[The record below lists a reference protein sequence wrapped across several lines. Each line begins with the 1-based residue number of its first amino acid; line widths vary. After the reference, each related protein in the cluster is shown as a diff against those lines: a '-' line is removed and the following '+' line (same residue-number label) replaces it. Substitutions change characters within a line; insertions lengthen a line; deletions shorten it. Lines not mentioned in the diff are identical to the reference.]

1 MNKKKLITMIICSVM
16 ALNIGVVSVFAD
28 DGGATS
34 LDGHGPSDIS
44 TSTGGSNTK
53 AQAGNGK
60 VDVDINAPSQPPSS
74 SNKPGG
80 STGSKDTNKNPS
92 SNETAGNDT
101 PGASTGGGEVL
112 GPPEWQISEGWQW
125 SLNEWG
131 NRNDWFTDNKDG
143 SLIDRIKT
151 IFWGDKEADKS
162 GEIKEEVTYDVSE
175 TSHVSSTDI
184 RRNRRLIR
192 YDWTITNKTD
202 SSIPV
207 EYAKSPSL
215 TLKWIARYTGKYNA
229 IAKPWCRW
237 DVGYETTH
245 TVTVTGSDGTVS
257 TSTYTVFHKTGE
269 VEEYYTP
276 GIKQFNFTIGLKDIG
291 RETELPPKEQVNIE
305 AIYELVE

>member
-44 TSTGGSNTK
+44 TSTGGSDTK

-101 PGASTGGGEVL
+101 PGASTESGEVL

-151 IFWGDKEADKS
+151 IFWGDKEADKP
-162 GEIKEEVTYDVSE
+162 GEIKEEVAYDVSE

-184 RRNRRLIR
+184 RRNRRLVR

-207 EYAKSPSL
+207 EYAQSPSL

-245 TVTVTGSDGTVS
+245 TVTVAGSDGTVS

-291 RETELPPKEQVNIE
+291 RETELPPKEQVNVE
-305 AIYELVE
+305 AIDELVE